1 MFNINTDICIPGVE
15 KNLQNL
21 YTRINNNK
29 VFEEIY
35 NEVIKYMDEKIKNM
49 I

>member
-1 MFNINTDICIPGVE
+1 MFNINNDICIPEVK
-15 KNLQNL
+15 KNLENV
-21 YTRINNNK
+21 YIRISNNK